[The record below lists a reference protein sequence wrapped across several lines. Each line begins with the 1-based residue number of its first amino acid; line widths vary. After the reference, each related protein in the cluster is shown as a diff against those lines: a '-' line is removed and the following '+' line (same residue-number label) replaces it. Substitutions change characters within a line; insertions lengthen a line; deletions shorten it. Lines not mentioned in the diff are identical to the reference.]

1 MNQMKKIFTLL
12 FATATLGLH
21 AQSLSPINVPSTT
34 VLGLDTDPGMS
45 ITFDVFNNSNTN
57 TIYTRASKTELSVV
71 QGTDNSFC
79 WGGNCFSPQT
89 IVSPNTVE
97 LAPNAQTNSVD
108 RFIGDYYPNGYAG
121 VTVVRYC
128 FYDDNNPNDNTCID
142 ITYDAAFTA
151 VSNQNKASSYLGG
164 STFISR
170 KKMNTFNYRLVDAKS
185 ATINLVNMLGVTV
198 KAYPVSAQQGV
209 VLMNAG
215 DLKSGVY
222 FMTLNV
228 NGKRVSNKKVIVE

>member
-1 MNQMKKIFTLL
+1 LY
-12 FATATLGLH
+12 
-21 AQSLSPINVPSTT
+21 AQNLAPLNVPSTT
-34 VLGLDTDPGMS
+34 VLGFDTDPGMS
-45 ITFDVFNNSNTN
+45 ITFDIINNSNSN

-79 WGGNCFSPQT
+79 WGGNCFSPST
-89 IVSPNTVE
+89 FTSPNTVE
-97 LAPNAQTNSVD
+97 LSPNTQTSS
-108 RFIGDYYPNGYAG
+108 
-121 VTVVRYC
+121 TC
-128 FYDDNNPNDNTCID
+128 FFDDNNPNDNTCID
-142 ITYDAAFTA
+142 VTYDAAFTS

-164 STFISR
+164 STFVSR
-170 KKMNTFNYRLVDAKS
+170 KKMNTFNYRLVDAKN

-198 KAYPVSAQQGV
+198 KTYPISSQQGV